1 MVLDTVD
8 SGFVVKQNIRQQI
21 LWKRK
26 LFQRKG
32 SKVKGAGLPFRGMP
46 PVPPPGSCRLLKKTR
61 TFQTG
66 ITSWEPSCF
75 SHHRDKMPKRR
86 SENED
91 LFQFKI
97 TEGASLGLLG
107 STHLGQK
114 NIMAGNMEEHFQLLV
129 NRKQEMRW

>member
-46 PVPPPGSCRLLKKTR
+46 PVPPPGSCRLLNIPELSQLASPAGDHVA
-61 TFQTG
+61 FL
-66 ITSWEPSCF
+66 ITVIKCP
-75 SHHRDKMPKRR
+75 R
-86 SENED
+86 ED
-91 LFQFKI
+91 LKMKI
-97 TEGASLGLLG
+97 YFSSRLQRA
-107 STHLGQK
+107 Q
-114 NIMAGNMEEHFQLLV
+114 V
-129 NRKQEMRW
+129 